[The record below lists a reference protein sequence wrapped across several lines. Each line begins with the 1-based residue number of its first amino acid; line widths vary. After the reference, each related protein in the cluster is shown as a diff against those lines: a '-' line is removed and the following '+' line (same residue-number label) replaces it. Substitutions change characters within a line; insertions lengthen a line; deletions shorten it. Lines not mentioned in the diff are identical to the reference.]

1 MAYLRAAERRA
12 LPLSAFLLPAERALP
27 VHDEG
32 HWRAARGRIV
42 NYPGQ
47 QKSLIAKWERIG
59 RAKGWLKK
67 EENHSDNIE
76 DTYSVK
82 EMGST
87 YTTFNNEKKAKLKAL
102 ADIVSQ
108 SKSEEAQRLM
118 DEIVN
123 DLIDHDAWEHRL
135 QSIRDFSK

>member
-47 QKSLIAKWERIG
+47 QKALIAKWERIG

-67 EENHSDNIE
+67 EESHSDENA
-76 DTYSVK
+76 YSTK

-87 YTTFNNEKKAKLKAL
+87 YTNLSNEKKAKLKAL
-102 ADIVSQ
+102 ADLVSQ
-108 SKSEEAQRLM
+108 IKSEEAQRLM

>member
-1 MAYLRAAERRA
+1 MAYLKAAERRA

-47 QKSLIAKWERIG
+47 QKALIAKWERIG
-59 RAKGWLKK
+59 REKGWLKK
-67 EENHSDNIE
+67 EESHSDNQ

-82 EMGST
+82 ALGPT
-87 YTTFNNEKKAKLKAL
+87 YKNLSKLKAL

-108 SKSEEAQRLM
+108 SGSEEAQKLM

-123 DLIDHDAWEHRL
+123 DLIDHDAWEHRI
-135 QSIRDFSK
+135 QSIKDFSK